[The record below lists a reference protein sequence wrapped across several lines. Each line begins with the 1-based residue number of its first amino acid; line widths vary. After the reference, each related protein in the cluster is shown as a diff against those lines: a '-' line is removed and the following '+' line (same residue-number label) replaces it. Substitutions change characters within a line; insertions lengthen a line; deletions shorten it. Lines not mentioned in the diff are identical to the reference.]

1 MPGCRNFCLRFPLT
15 ARVIAVITASLK
27 GLFHVRWGCSVDGVI
42 GGNCCLFVA
51 YVGYVL
57 CLGWIFQIEF
67 RCRWCF
73 NRMEFFF
80 FYKGAEYWIFPSDYS
95 CGCSGWRDDSTK
107 WERMLYQ
114 FFLLDAHSM
123 LILILRIIYLIK
135 VRKFISIFCV
145 HRIVHCI
152 NYNTSSYIS
161 SVYKKVYRM
170 SQRTK
175 RQKLT
180 CSKKMIFQATFFSFH
195 HVQTRD
201 CIVKE

>member
-1 MPGCRNFCLRFPLT
+1 MEIVAFLLHTLDTCCVWDEFFKLNFVVVDVLT
-15 ARVIAVITASLK
+15 
-27 GLFHVRWGCSVDGVI
+27 
-42 GGNCCLFVA
+42 
-51 YVGYVL
+51 
-57 CLGWIFQIEF
+57 GW
-67 RCRWCF
+67 
-73 NRMEFFF
+73 NFFF

-170 SQRTK
+170 FQRTK

>member
-1 MPGCRNFCLRFPLT
+1 MEIVAFSLHTLDTCCVWDEFFKLNFVVVDVLT
-15 ARVIAVITASLK
+15 
-27 GLFHVRWGCSVDGVI
+27 
-42 GGNCCLFVA
+42 
-51 YVGYVL
+51 
-57 CLGWIFQIEF
+57 GW
-67 RCRWCF
+67 
-73 NRMEFFF
+73 NFFF
-80 FYKGAEYWIFPSDYS
+80 FIRGRNIEFFRVITLA
-95 CGCSGWRDDSTK
+95 GGWRNDSTK

-135 VRKFISIFCV
+135 VQEFISIFCV

-161 SVYKKVYRM
+161 SVYKKVVYRM